1 MSRRPARPTA
11 LVTTRVCPRASDQ
24 VRIECLNSLTRQP
37 DQPALCRPCPLG
49 IFIFS
54 PDDKVD
60 MRGTVTPRAR
70 DNVVFEIGLFVS
82 RLTLKRVFLVRPAG
96 AVIALPSDWA
106 GITAASYDLEKAS
119 ANLWSEALDRAGAQD
134 HLV

>member
-1 MSRRPARPTA
+1 
-11 LVTTRVCPRASDQ
+11 
-24 VRIECLNSLTRQP
+24 
-37 DQPALCRPCPLG
+37 
-49 IFIFS
+49 
-54 PDDKVD
+54 

-70 DNVVFEIGLFVS
+70 DNVVFEIGLFVG